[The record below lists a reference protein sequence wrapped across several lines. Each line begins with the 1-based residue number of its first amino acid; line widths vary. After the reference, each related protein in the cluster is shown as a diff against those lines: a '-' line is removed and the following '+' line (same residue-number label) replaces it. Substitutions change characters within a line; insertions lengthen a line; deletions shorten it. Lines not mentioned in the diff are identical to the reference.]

1 MSDLIYPTLDVF
13 AYNLAE
19 GLGDNPE
26 DIKKRRDSVLAN
38 LPKTLQDDLNPA
50 FDKES
55 TAGNPDYIELLKLA
69 GAKTP
74 FQEFAT
80 TLNNYALKGYYY
92 PVRLSD
98 TYGLLFDCSV
108 DEKIQPQDVS
118 CLRYLKQQAD
128 SLPSDLGKTWL
139 VSGSLPTSNP
149 DPELLA
155 KNIYKNLLAPEK
167 SQNLTDAA
175 YEALINQEWHYRKT
189 GKFLTASVFEIWQT
203 PHKWQNVAENI
214 HILIFLYPDQK
225 TMENA
230 AQFYEDWMR
239 LLCYRNK
246 IIWAYCETQKLK
258 HQLQAGFKTIR
269 ETIPIVQNKAELSQ
283 LKATLKRNVE
293 TFSNY
298 AINLNYLE
306 IQRSTLEVNYHNY
319 QEYIK
324 HIKNY
329 IHTNAN
335 KFGDTDLKFLE
346 EFSTIIQQKY
356 QEQVKKDYESL
367 RPGIDILENQLN
379 TIRGIVEIEQAER
392 DRRIETQ
399 NTKFQNAVA
408 GVGVGLGIAALAAS
422 AVSPF
427 VESITQLPSKETSD
441 RPLPVNAWSNVGI
454 VLLISIA
461 AGVLLGGLTWLL
473 AWLRSRSIPLGLSRR
488 PSSTK

>member
-1 MSDLIYPTLDVF
+1 MSDLIYPTLDLF

-26 DIKKRRDSVLAN
+26 DIKKRRDSLLAN
-38 LPKTLQDDLNPA
+38 LPKTLQDELNPA
-50 FDKES
+50 LDKES
-55 TAGNPDYIELLKLA
+55 TAGNPGYIELLKLA

-74 FQEFAT
+74 FQEFNT
-80 TLNNYALKGYYY
+80 NLNNYALKGYYY

-128 SLPSDLGKTWL
+128 SIPSDLGKTWIL
-139 VSGSLPTSNP
+139 SGSLPTP
-149 DPELLA
+149 TTDPELIA
-155 KNIYKNLLAPEK
+155 KNIYKNLLALEK

-175 YEALINQEWHYRKT
+175 YESLITQEWHYRKT
-189 GKFLTASVFEIWQT
+189 GKFLTASLFEIWQT
-203 PHKWQNVAENI
+203 PQKWQSIAENI
-214 HILIFLYPDQK
+214 HILIILYPNQQ
-225 TMENA
+225 TMQAA
-230 AQFYEDWMR
+230 AQFYEDWMQ

-258 HQLQAGFKTIR
+258 QQLQAGFKTIR
-269 ETIPIVQNKAELSQ
+269 ATIPIVQNKAELSK
-283 LKATLKRNVE
+283 LKTTLERNVE

-306 IQRSTLEVNYHNY
+306 IQRSTLELNEHNY
-319 QEYIK
+319 REYLK
-324 HIKNY
+324 HINNY
-329 IHTNAN
+329 IHINAN

-346 EFSTIIQQKY
+346 EFSTIVQQKY

-399 NTKFQNAVA
+399 NTNFQNAVA
-408 GVGVGLGIAALAAS
+408 VVGVGVGAASVAGS

-427 VESITQLPSKETSD
+427 VESITQRPSKQTTKQGTELLLSS
-441 RPLPVNAWSNVGI
+441 NAWLNVGAAFI
-454 VLLISIA
+454 ISILV
-461 AGVLLGGLTWLL
+461 GVLASLLTL
-473 AWLRSRSIPLGLSRR
+473 AFMRSRRHR
-488 PSSTK
+488 STK